1 MGNEPLTISDRPPEY
16 SEQRARIALAVGS
29 FVVAFNQID
38 LLSLKA
44 LEVVC
49 DEPYLWRIAGYE
61 WQFEPRRALVV
72 KLLDLKRVAP
82 PDLVESWKD
91 EWDNAQD
98 MANRRS
104 HIAHG
109 HMSMLGSPDAPD
121 GTRFGV
127 ASMKKA
133 GKSDFNMTLD
143 ETEAL
148 VPAAYALIRRLTE
161 LINRVA
167 SCPWKDELIP
177 RSRLQAT
184 AGPTP

>member
-1 MGNEPLTISDRPPEY
+1 
-16 SEQRARIALAVGS
+16 
-29 FVVAFNQID
+29 
-38 LLSLKA
+38 
-44 LEVVC
+44 
-49 DEPYLWRIAGYE
+49 
-61 WQFEPRRALVV
+61 
-72 KLLDLKRVAP
+72 
-82 PDLVESWKD
+82 
-91 EWDNAQD
+91 
-98 MANRRS
+98 
-104 HIAHG
+104 
-109 HMSMLGSPDAPD
+109 MSMLGSPDAPD